1 MSWERKQKY
10 TWLIFH
16 VHLKPQ
22 SLLLVLYD
30 PLLHGLTYSGEQRCV
45 RVGTEG
51 RAVKLHKEIP
61 LPLSN

>member
-1 MSWERKQKY
+1 MSWEGKEKY

-22 SLLLVLYD
+22 NLILIHYD
-30 PLLHGLTYSGEQRCV
+30 PLLHGLTYSGEQRRV

-51 RAVKLHKEIP
+51 IEVKLHK
-61 LPLSN
+61 

>member
-1 MSWERKQKY
+1 MFWEGKQKY

-22 SLLLVLYD
+22 SLLLIHYD

-51 RAVKLHKEIP
+51 IEVKLHE
-61 LPLSN
+61 

>member
-22 SLLLVLYD
+22 SLLLILYD

-51 RAVKLHKEIP
+51 REVKLHK
-61 LPLSN
+61 